1 MIRMITLA
9 SDLFYLWNIRSLGHA
24 LYHRSKYKGT
34 TEIMLEMIWLCV
46 YCIISRMISI
56 YKNLV
61 FVSLF
66 FLYFLF
72 FKLLFDSAE
81 KKALL
86 TSVYLVLMQVIA
98 KIFIHVVFAEHGWLE
113 KMKGRPAVPIEMY
126 RIILSNLLVLLP

>member
-24 LYHRSKYKGT
+24 LYHRSKYKST

-66 FLYFLF
+66 FCTFYFLNYF
-72 FKLLFDSAE
+72 LIVQRKKL
-81 KKALL
+81 
-86 TSVYLVLMQVIA
+86 Y
-98 KIFIHVVFAEHGWLE
+98 
-113 KMKGRPAVPIEMY
+113 
-126 RIILSNLLVLLP
+126 